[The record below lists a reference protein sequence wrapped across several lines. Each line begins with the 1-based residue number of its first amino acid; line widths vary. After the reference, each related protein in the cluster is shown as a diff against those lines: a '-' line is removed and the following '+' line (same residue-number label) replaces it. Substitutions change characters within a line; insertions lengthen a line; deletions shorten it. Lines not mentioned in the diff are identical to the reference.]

1 LPWKLYPGE
10 TKDGAFVTFQRHV
23 DPPTDVML
31 VGIAAS
37 TGVLTAASLVSHQ
50 WWPLGR
56 AVVGLVAMLAFYLA
70 IRLIDPIAVGYGD
83 VLFAAAVGAFLG
95 YISWAALAVG
105 VFLGYLLGDA
115 GTVVIIH
122 VRKLPSRAGIP
133 FSPFIAA
140 GGVLAA
146 VVADP
151 VTDFVLRLVHSG

>member
-10 TKDGAFVTFQRHV
+10 TTNGAFVTFQRHV

-37 TGVLTAASLVSHQ
+37 AGVLTAASIVSHQ
-50 WWPLGR
+50 WWPLSR
-56 AVVGLVAMLAFYLA
+56 AAAGLVAMLAFYLA

-95 YISWAALAVG
+95 YLSWAALAVG

-115 GTVVIIH
+115 GTVVLTH
-122 VRKLPSRAGIP
+122 VRKMPSRAGIP
-133 FSPFIAA
+133 FSPFIGI

-151 VTDFVLRLVHSG
+151 VTDYFLRLAHGG